1 MTSHYVVGGGGTR
14 LHVLETGNPQGTP
27 ILFIHGFSQCGLCW
41 GRQLNSDLAK
51 DHRLVAMDLRGH
63 GLSDKPRDA
72 YTDSKL
78 WADDINAVIQALDLE
93 QAILTG
99 WSYGPLLILDY
110 LRHYGERAIGGIH
123 FVGGISKLGS
133 EAALSVLTAEFLGN
147 VPGLLSTDAEE
158 SVRAL
163 EALLDLAFESDLTP
177 EERYLALGWNAHVP
191 PYVRQ
196 GMFARAFDND
206 DLLPTVRKPVLITHS
221 DAETIVKPAAAAE
234 HLAAMPHAQA
244 HWTRDVGHAPFW
256 DQPVAFN
263 QRLRE
268 FVADARK
275 TALTQVAT

>member
-1 MTSHYVVGGGGTR
+1 MEKMPYRDTQTV
-14 LHVLETGNPQGTP
+14 
-27 ILFIHGFSQCGLCW
+27 
-41 GRQLNSDLAK
+41 
-51 DHRLVAMDLRGH
+51 MDV
-63 GLSDKPRDA
+63 
-72 YTDSKL
+72 
-78 WADDINAVIQALDLE
+78 NAVIQALDLE

-275 TALTQVAT
+275 SALTQVAT